1 MKVGIPKAF
10 LYYRYH
16 TLWETFFEALNIEV
30 VLSPDTNK
38 EILQQGTMYA
48 IDETCLSS
56 KIYLGHAAYLL
67 DKCDRLFVPRI
78 SNFGKDG
85 ILCTKFEALYDIV
98 RNTFRDKSPKLVEYN
113 IDVRRSKGELKAFMH
128 LGRKLGKS
136 RPATVRAYMLAK
148 MAERQAAAE
157 ELRTQHELLRGDG
170 LKILIVGHPYNVYD
184 KLIGAPV
191 LKFLRELGA
200 VPVIADM
207 TDRRKARERA
217 FELTDSLPWVY
228 NRELVGAVLEYKA
241 AVDGIILLSA
251 FPCGPD
257 SLVNE
262 ILLRRIHG
270 IPMLNLLMDSQQA
283 EAGIETRLESFID
296 IIRFKREA
304 NAHEA

>member
-10 LYYRYH
+10 LYYRYRV
-16 TLWETFFEALNIEV
+16 LWETFFEALNIEI

-38 EILQQGTMYA
+38 DILNQGTMYA

-56 KIYLGHAAYLL
+56 KIYLGHVHYLL

-98 RNTFRDKSPKLVEYN
+98 RNTFRDQSPKLLDFN
-113 IDVRRSKGELKAFMH
+113 IDVRRAKGELKAFMY
-128 LGRKLGKS
+128 LGRRLNKS
-136 RPATVRAYMLAK
+136 RPAAFRAYMLAK
-148 MAERQAAAE
+148 LAHRQAAAE
-157 ELRTQHELLRGDG
+157 EVRTQYEILRGDS

-191 LKFLRELGA
+191 IKILRELGA
-200 VPVIADM
+200 VPIIADIV
-207 TDRRKARERA
+207 DRRKAREKC
-217 FELTDSLPWVY
+217 FELTDSLPWTY
-228 NRELVGAVLEYKA
+228 NRELVGAVLEYKDS
-241 AVDGIILLSA
+241 VNGIILMSA

-270 IPMLNLLMDSQQA
+270 IPMLNLLMDSQQS

-296 IIRFKREA
+296 IIRFQREA
-304 NAHEA
+304 KTDEA

>member
-38 EILQQGTMYA
+38 EILNQGAMYA

-56 KIYLGHAAYLL
+56 KIYLGHAAYLI

-98 RNTFRDKSPKLVEYN
+98 RNTFRDKSPKLVDYN

-157 ELRTQHELLRGDG
+157 EVRTQRELLSRSG

-191 LKFLRELGA
+191 LRFLRELGA
-200 VPVIADM
+200 VPIIADI

-217 FELTDSLPWVY
+217 FELTDSLPWTY
-228 NRELVGAVLEYKA
+228 NRELVGAVLEYKD

-304 NAHEA
+304 QGHEA

>member
-16 TLWETFFEALNIEV
+16 TLWETFFDALNIEV

-38 EILQQGTMYA
+38 EILNRGTMFA

-56 KIYLGHAAYLL
+56 KIYLGHVDYLL

-98 RNTFRDKSPKLVEYN
+98 RNTFRDRSPKLLDFN
-113 IDVRRSKGELKAFMH
+113 IDVRRAKGELKAFLH
-128 LGRKLGKS
+128 LGSKLGKG
-136 RPATVRAYMLAK
+136 RAATVRAYTLAK
-148 MAERQAAAE
+148 MAERQVTAE
-157 ELRTQHELLRGDG
+157 EIRSQNERLKSDG
-170 LKILIVGHPYNVYD
+170 LKILIVGHSYNVYD
-184 KLIGAPV
+184 KLIGEPV
-191 LKFLRELGA
+191 LRILRELG
-200 VPVIADM
+200 VTPIIADVV
-207 TDRRKARERA
+207 DRRRARERS
-217 FELTDSLPWVY
+217 FELTDSLPWMY
-228 NRELVGAVLEYKA
+228 NRELVGAVREYADK
-241 AVDGIILLSA
+241 VYGIILLSA

-262 ILLRRIHG
+262 ILLRRVRG
-270 IPMLNLLMDSQQA
+270 TPMLNLLMDSQQG

-296 IIRFKREA
+296 IIQFQREA
-304 NAHEA
+304 KTNEE

>member
-10 LYYRYH
+10 LYYRYR
-16 TLWETFFEALNIEV
+16 TLWETFFDALNIEV

-38 EILQQGTMYA
+38 EILNRGTMYA

-56 KIYLGHAAYLL
+56 KIYLGHVDYLL

-98 RNTFRDKSPKLVEYN
+98 RNTFRDQSPKLLDFN
-113 IDVRRSKGELKAFMH
+113 IDIRRSKGELAAFLH
-128 LGRKLGKS
+128 LGSKLGKG
-136 RPATVRAYMLAK
+136 RAATLRAYTLAK
-148 MAERQAAAE
+148 MTERQAAAE
-157 ELRTQHELLRGDG
+157 EVRTQNLQLNSEG

-184 KLIGAPV
+184 KLIGGPV
-191 LKFLRELGA
+191 LKILSELGTT
-200 VPVIADM
+200 PIIADVV
-207 TDRRKARERA
+207 DRRRARERC
-217 FELTDSLPWVY
+217 FEITESLPWMY
-228 NRELVGAVLEYKA
+228 NRELVGAVREYTDK
-241 AVDGIILLSA
+241 VHGIVLLSA

-262 ILLRRIHG
+262 ILLRRVRG

-296 IIRFKREA
+296 IIRFKQEA
-304 NAHEA
+304 IANEA

>member
-157 ELRTQHELLRGDG
+157 EVRTQHELLRGDG

-191 LKFLRELGA
+191 LKLLRELGA

-304 NAHEA
+304 NVHEA

>member
-38 EILQQGTMYA
+38 EILNQGAMYA

-56 KIYLGHAAYLL
+56 KIYLGHAAYLI

-98 RNTFRDKSPKLVEYN
+98 RNTFRDKSPKLVDYN

-157 ELRTQHELLRGDG
+157 EVRTQRELLSRGG

-191 LKFLRELGA
+191 LRFLRELGA
-200 VPVIADM
+200 VPIIADI

-217 FELTDSLPWVY
+217 FELTDSLPWMY
-228 NRELVGAVLEYKA
+228 NRELVGAVLEYKD

-304 NAHEA
+304 QGHEA

>member
-10 LYYRYH
+10 LYYRYR

-38 EILQQGTMYA
+38 EILNQGTMYA

-56 KIYLGHAAYLL
+56 KIYLGHVRYLL

-78 SNFGKDG
+78 SNYGKDG

-98 RNTFRDKSPKLVEYN
+98 RSTFRDQSPKLVDFN

-128 LGRKLGKS
+128 LGRKLNKS

-148 MAERQAAAE
+148 MAERQAASE
-157 ELRTQHELLRGDG
+157 EVRTQRELLRAGG
-170 LKILIVGHPYNVYD
+170 LKILVVAHPYNVYD

-191 LKFLRELGA
+191 LRILRELGT
-200 VPVIADM
+200 VPVVADIV
-207 TDRRKARERA
+207 DRRRARERA
-217 FELTDSLPWVY
+217 FELTDSLPWMY
-228 NRELVGAVLEYKA
+228 NRELMGAVLEYKDS
-241 AVDGIILLSA
+241 VDGIILMSA

-270 IPMLNLLMDSQQA
+270 KPMLNLLMDSQQA
-283 EAGIETRLESFID
+283 EAGIETRLESFVD
-296 IIRFKREA
+296 IIKFRREA
-304 NAHEA
+304 RAK

>member
-10 LYYRYH
+10 LYYRYR

-38 EILQQGTMYA
+38 EILNQGTMYA

-56 KIYLGHAAYLL
+56 KIYLGHVHYLL
-67 DKCDRLFVPRI
+67 DKCDKIFVPRI

-98 RNTFRDKSPKLVEYN
+98 RNTFRDRSPKLVDFN
-113 IDVRRSKGELKAFMH
+113 IDVRRGKGELKAFMN
-128 LGRKLGKS
+128 LGRKLNKS
-136 RPATVRAYMLAK
+136 RPATMRAYMLAK

-157 ELRTQHELLRGDG
+157 EVRAQNELLRTDG

-184 KLIGAPV
+184 KMIGSPV
-191 LKFLRELGA
+191 IRFLKELGA
-200 VPVIADM
+200 VPIIADI
-207 TDRRKARERA
+207 TDKRRARDRA
-217 FELTDSLPWVY
+217 FELTDSLPWMF
-228 NRELVGAVLEYKA
+228 NRELVGAVLEYKHDI
-241 AVDGIILLSA
+241 DGIVLLSA

-270 IPMLNLLMDSQQA
+270 LPMLNLLMDSQQA
-283 EAGIETRLESFID
+283 DAGIETRLESFID
-296 IIRFKREA
+296 IIKFKREA
-304 NAHEA
+304 KADEA